1 MTRSGSLWPVKF
13 LCAALLCIIFLYIS
27 AKVLLKVVTRFSLRL
42 KIAREVSRH
51 FLVDVV
57 FKAFNYFLILAIVT
71 FFF

>member
-1 MTRSGSLWPVKF
+1 MARQISLRIFTVYN
-13 LCAALLCIIFLYIS
+13 FLYDQY
-27 AKVLLKVVTRFSLRL
+27 VSLRL

-71 FFF
+71 FFLKMNFRRLYTNGNLIQ